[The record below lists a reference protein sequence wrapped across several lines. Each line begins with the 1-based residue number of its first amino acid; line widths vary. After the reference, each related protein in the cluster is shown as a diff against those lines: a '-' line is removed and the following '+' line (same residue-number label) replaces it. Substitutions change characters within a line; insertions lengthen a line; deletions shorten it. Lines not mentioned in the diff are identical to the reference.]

1 MSEEAPS
8 FLVERANGVGFVTLN
23 RPDQLNAVNNA
34 IRSGLP
40 AALRELDADPSV
52 AVMVVRG
59 APGRA
64 FCAGADVKEMRAPDS
79 VIAER
84 RRMINHAWID
94 NLDKL
99 NKPVIASIHGFCLGG
114 GLELALACDI
124 RIASADA
131 SFGLPETALGL
142 IPGGGGTQRLPRV
155 IGLGRALDLMLTGD
169 RIKPE
174 EALRIGLITRL
185 VDTQEQLA
193 EETVKLAE
201 RIAARPPLATNAVK
215 EAVRSGFELDL
226 ATGLTLEKTLFAL
239 LQVTEDKIE
248 ATTAFKE
255 KRKPVFKGK

>member
-1 MSEEAPS
+1 
-8 FLVERANGVGFVTLN
+8 
-23 RPDQLNAVNNA
+23 
-34 IRSGLP
+34 
-40 AALRELDADPSV
+40 
-52 AVMVVRG
+52 
-59 APGRA
+59 
-64 FCAGADVKEMRAPDS
+64 
-79 VIAER
+79 
-84 RRMINHAWID
+84 
-94 NLDKL
+94 
-99 NKPVIASIHGFCLGG
+99 
-114 GLELALACDI
+114 
-124 RIASADA
+124 
-131 SFGLPETALGL
+131 
-142 IPGGGGTQRLPRV
+142 
-155 IGLGRALDLMLTGD
+155 MLTGD
-169 RIKPE
+169 RIKPD